1 MGRTSVR
8 VGAAEL
14 GAASEDP
21 AAPPN
26 LELEIDFPEPER
38 PGPDRWLLAEA
49 WWAQTFGLPQFQEL
63 AVWGFLM
70 LPAVMTHFASRLQR
84 AWNSDASQGDSP
96 TGWWAKRLEGVAR
109 LLKVA
114 WQTLAPLMAVVLFL
128 VLAIGV
134 LIVVVLGAVP
144 IPWVRQ
150 VAVAVQRLVSTSVGD
165 SFVLLSSPA
174 RGHAIITRVERDLR
188 YSQPV
193 PAHRSC
199 RALPRRGDRAPDPA
213 PGPS

>member
-1 MGRTSVR
+1 M
-8 VGAAEL
+8 
-14 GAASEDP
+14 
-21 AAPPN
+21 
-26 LELEIDFPEPER
+26 EIDFPEPER

-70 LPAVMTHFASRLQR
+70 LPWAVMTHFASRLQR

-114 WQTLAPLMAVVLFL
+114 WQTLALLMAVVLFP

-188 YSQPV
+188 W
-193 PAHRSC
+193 PASRC
-199 RALPRRGDRAPDPA
+199 RRIAVVGHPRRGDRAPDPA